1 MVIYR
6 LDISHISSICSITQ
20 FAACFP
26 RRILNISP
34 SISKIYIPIL
44 SGNARISSK
53 RLVLSCW
60 NFRHCITRCIILSS
74 WAKSQ
79 KGQSLA
85 AVDDRFRRT
94 SSAFSRDAWHTIFT
108 IISHVA
114 ICRGNLPETYHQV
127 RYLLPH
133 PMFSRRSKLLC
144 NLHSTCQYA
153 SSRSHAFSQTNCF
166 HLFSLNH
173 IPHFLI

>member
-6 LDISHISSICSITQ
+6 FDISHSSSICSITQ

-26 RRILNISP
+26 RRVLNISL
-34 SISKIYIPIL
+34 SISKIYILIL
-44 SGNARISSK
+44 SGIARISSN

-60 NFRHCITRCIILSS
+60 NLGHCITRCIILSS
-74 WAKSQ
+74 WAKSH
-79 KGQSLA
+79 KGQNLA
-85 AVDDRFRRT
+85 AIDDHFKRT
-94 SSAFSRDAWHTIFT
+94 SSAFSRDAWHTIFA

-114 ICRGNLPETYHQV
+114 ICRGNLSATLHQV
-127 RYLLPH
+127 WYLLLH

-153 SSRSHAFSQTNCF
+153 SSKSHAFSQTNCF
-166 HLFSLNH
+166 HFCLPY
-173 IPHFLI
+173 I